1 MMTCFGAGIGCSLLF
16 IFFVLVP
23 MLNNLDLI
31 KTACRHTK
39 VISAHQEMLCEAGKS
54 LGVWA

>member
-1 MMTCFGAGIGCSLLF
+1 
-16 IFFVLVP
+16 